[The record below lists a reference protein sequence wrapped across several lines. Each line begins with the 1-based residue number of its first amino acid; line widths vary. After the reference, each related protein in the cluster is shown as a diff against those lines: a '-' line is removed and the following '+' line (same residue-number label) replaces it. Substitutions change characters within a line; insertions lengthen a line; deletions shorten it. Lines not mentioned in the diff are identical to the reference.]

1 MSGFTKSV
9 SRAMASHALG
19 GSRVNTSL
27 ESTTSGANTMPL
39 SRAGDVALFLL
50 WAVQAAAN
58 SSRAVHHARSGEV
71 LSAVH
76 VSTVVVIMLA
86 MGSLFLIR
94 GRPTGSARG
103 LRAKFVALIGTW
115 SIVALALLPLT
126 WQPNWLLTGTTLGLI
141 AAYAFVF
148 WALLTL
154 RRSFSIFAEAR
165 QLVRHGPY
173 RLVRHPLYVAH
184 ITCYVLICLP
194 RISAAA
200 VVLAV
205 LGISGEMLRAR
216 NEERTLSSVF
226 LEYAA
231 YAERTPRFVPRLHI
245 RRPAPAP
252 LLPIVDVAPDQAR
265 G

>member
-1 MSGFTKSV
+1 
-9 SRAMASHALG
+9 MASRTLG
-19 GSRVNTSL
+19 SSRVNTSL
-27 ESTTSGANTMPL
+27 EGTTSRATTMPL
-39 SRAGDVALFLL
+39 SRSGDVALFLL
-50 WAVQAAAN
+50 WTAQAAAN
-58 SSRAVHHARSGEV
+58 AKRAVHFARSGEV

-94 GRPTGSARG
+94 GRPTGSASG
-103 LRAKFVALIGTW
+103 IGAKFVALIGTW

-126 WQPNWLLTGTTLGLI
+126 WQPDWLLTGTTLGLI

-148 WALLTL
+148 WALLIL

-173 RLVRHPLYVAH
+173 RLVRHPLYLAH

-194 RISAAA
+194 RISPAA
-200 VVLAV
+200 VALAI
-205 LGISGEMLRAR
+205 LGIGGDVLRAR
-216 NEERTLSSVF
+216 NEERTLSSAF
-226 LEYAA
+226 PEYAA
-231 YAERTPRFVPRLHI
+231 YAERTPRFVPRL
-245 RRPAPAP
+245 RLRPTYPAPI
-252 LLPIVDVAPDQAR
+252 LPVVDVAPDQAR